1 MQNEARLRLLRA
13 DTDSPSGYRIVGYGK
28 FAHDKAGYY
37 SFDTAEHD
45 EGDYKSARY
54 GVHCDA
60 FELGVKV
67 GDTWYYEGDM
77 VMDKDA
83 MPPSLPMILRY
94 EYSWLIE
101 HSSGRRVRLHDVAEY
116 ITSTG
121 RTIHDT
127 GGTQ

>member
-1 MQNEARLRLLRA
+1 MQTEFRLRLLCA
-13 DTDSPSGYRIVGYGK
+13 DPDSPSGYRIVGHMHIDPPYCVSMNGGNIVIIEWVADDAYLEAK
-28 FAHDKAGYY
+28 Y
-37 SFDTAEHD
+37 
-45 EGDYKSARY
+45 
-54 GVHCDA
+54 DA